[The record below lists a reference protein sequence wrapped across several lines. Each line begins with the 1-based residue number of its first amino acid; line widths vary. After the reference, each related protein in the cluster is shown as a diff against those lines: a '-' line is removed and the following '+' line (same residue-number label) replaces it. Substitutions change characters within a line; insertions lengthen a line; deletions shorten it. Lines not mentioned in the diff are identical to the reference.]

1 MNRYLFVGLLL
12 FPVTA
17 GAQDVDLPLELSAK
31 SAVVAGKGRPCL
43 QIKATAAVRKV
54 RVVIARQGKR
64 RAYGVSRMRSGQK
77 RKFCWREKPGMYEYA
92 VGMSALYK
100 GTQRTKELTV
110 SINYLPPIKLVLDR
124 AKTDVQKRKLVV
136 LLNHPADHAEL
147 VIVARGGKVLAREKT
162 EFAAAD
168 PGTPL
173 EISWSKL
180 EADIARMDLKVYD
193 TDGFW
198 VGTSISPWTVHIPHA
213 EVAFA
218 TTAQLICSTRR
229 WPSSSTKAR
238 ISTAISSASAKLDA
252 AVKLINKALRDHA
265 SKLRVRL
272 YVAGFTDTVGG
283 TSHNRTLSANRAR
296 SIARYFKKHGVKISI
311 LYRGYGEEALAKK
324 TPDNTDEP
332 KNRRA
337 LYILSSQP
345 PRLSKHVTWGGW
357 RSAQ

>member
-218 TTAQLICSTRR
+218 TNKWEIQKSEA
-229 WPSSSTKAR
+229 P
-238 ISTAISSASAKLDA
+238 KLDA